1 MFYRIYQKNS
11 VWKLL
16 PFNRSQI
23 KTKLIWVNALTII
36 TASNEIEQIIESQNV
51 QNTNAHYMCAVGI
64 FFVILFPEIMGCER
78 DGQHLQNNL
87 FLKDRENLGSHLNCL
102 HCGYRKRKC
111 NELQTTK
118 LQHNGW
124 LWQQTTFWI
133 VTVIFLKN

>member
-23 KTKLIWVNALTII
+23 KTKLINALTII

-78 DGQHLQNNL
+78 DGQHLQNNY
-87 FLKDRENLGSHLNCL
+87 F
-102 HCGYRKRKC
+102 
-111 NELQTTK
+111 
-118 LQHNGW
+118 
-124 LWQQTTFWI
+124 
-133 VTVIFLKN
+133 